1 MSQAPTAF
9 VADVAWR
16 VEPPP
21 RRDGPRL
28 FAAIVIAVLFELGVF
43 ALVWTGRN
51 FQPAP
56 PVKEIPVE
64 IVVEKPPPPPPP
76 PPQAQNQEYIKPAID
91 APREGKSDHDDDTV
105 GEKPKP
111 AKPPPPPPETPPPTP
126 APTPE
131 AAKPEPPPPSPPTP
145 SPEASKAAPAPAP
158 ELPQTAEAESPP
170 PQKAEPVETPSPAPE
185 KAEPVQT
192 PAPAPTKAE
201 PVEKPAPAKPSVAEI
216 LAKNFDSVPDVDFG
230 GAAMRAPVSG
240 GAARANYMSEL
251 YGLIVPRLKVPAVA
265 HAYGRRL
272 IGKIGFVVDGR
283 GRLTQRY
290 VEEQSGS
297 LELDEAAM
305 RAVAA
310 AARAFPPPP
319 HKQPLGIT
327 FTYSVQ

>member
-16 VEPPP
+16 LEPPP
-21 RRDGPRL
+21 RRDRARL
-28 FAAIVIAVLFELGVF
+28 FAAILLAILLELGVF
-43 ALVWTGRN
+43 ALIWTGRG
-51 FQPAP
+51 FRPAP

-76 PPQAQNQEYIKPAID
+76 APEVKNQEYIKPATD
-91 APREGKSDHDDDTV
+91 APREGKSDHDDENV
-105 GEKPKP
+105 AEKEKP
-111 AKPPPPPPETPPPTP
+111 AKAPPPPPETPPPTP
-126 APTPE
+126 SPSPQPAE
-131 AAKPEPPPPSPPTP
+131 AAPSPPTP
-145 SPEASKAAPAPAP
+145 SPEASKAAPEPAP

-170 PQKAEPVETPSPAPE
+170 PQKAPPVETPAAAPE
-185 KAEPVQT
+185 KAEPVET
-192 PAPAPTKAE
+192 PAPTPEKAQ
-201 PVEKPAPAKPSVAEI
+201 PVEKPAPPKPSVADV
-216 LAKNFDSVPDVDFG
+216 LPKTFDSVPDVDFG

-251 YGLIVPRLKVPAVA
+251 YGLIVPRLRVPAMA

-272 IGKIGFVVDGR
+272 IGKIGFVVDGH

-290 VEEQSGS
+290 VQERSGS
-297 LELDEAAM
+297 MELDEAAM
-305 RAVAA
+305 QAVAA
-310 AARAFPPPP
+310 AAHAFPPPP